1 MRLRPIVLTN
11 DVVSKRILNQCQGMV
26 GDFSN
31 KLNPLRVGGVV
42 NASLKDTASVTVSRN
57 FNTVS
62 GDGVVDEL
70 EASQPGTIR
79 PPCYIPGCP
88 PESTCSSTFE

>member
-1 MRLRPIVLTN
+1 
-11 DVVSKRILNQCQGMV
+11 MV

-42 NASLKDTASVTVSRN
+42 NASLKNTTSVTVSRD

-70 EASQPGTIR
+70 GAGQPGTIR
-79 PPCYIPGCP
+79 A
-88 PESTCSSTFE
+88 TMLHTWLSSGINLFKHF